1 MIGAR
6 LAGARLIGARLLTTR
21 LLGVLF
27 VRAALATPLV
37 AEARLRPLFFATD
50 LAGAFVAGLAADL
63 VADLTA
69 TALVGALV
77 VAALAL
83 LRSITPGRTPERSM
97 TPVKATA
104 ALRSNPGRLP
114 SVGFGFLWMKSIWI
128 CTFPCHGQKLTARM
142 LGFFSNP
149 YRRVRSHTPT
159 CA

>member
-1 MIGAR
+1 MLARLIGAR

-63 VADLTA
+63 AADLTA

-97 TPVKATA
+97 A
-104 ALRSNPGRLP
+104 RLP